1 MSDTLEV
8 LIDLSQANLDLEPEA
23 LETYTRRLV
32 EELKDGLAEEASLM
46 RFTETP
52 EGSKSGEAGFD
63 LGILKAE
70 VNLKNIKA
78 LLDWLGDRIYGR
90 NLILEY
96 GEVRLEYRNTQQL
109 EQQLQALE
117 RIDKLKVRVVKS
129 ESE

>member
-8 LIDLSQANLDLEPEA
+8 LIDLSQADLDLEPED

-46 RFTETP
+46 RLDETP

-70 VNLKNIKA
+70 VNLKNMKA
-78 LLDWLGDRIYGR
+78 LLDWLGDRLYGR
-90 NLILEY
+90 NLTLEY

-117 RIDKLKVRVVKS
+117 RIDKLKVRVIKG
-129 ESE
+129 EPE